1 MNIKPNPD
9 LLTGVA
15 LAINTS
21 QSDFTDASTFTEGE
35 YKSRLTSIHP
45 YVNWSA
51 TDALSL
57 WASVGYGRGHTE
69 LILDKLLNVPID
81 ELSLDNVPSSREE
94 GDFTNFAAG
103 VTFKLWQSDVASLAL
118 SLDGSTSQFL
128 GENVQ
133 QGSLA
138 AEASR
143 LFTLPAGLLNTSLD
157 LALLMSSSD
166 ASVAELAGRLN
177 FIPRKSRFTAFASAR
192 VLLFDGESQEWGIGG
207 GVQTRP
213 RPSGEG
219 LSLSLQPSFGPTS
232 QRLSDLDEVLGVSD
246 LALNTTNP
254 QPTARLNAELG
265 YGFRRGNGVMTPYT
279 DLSFSHS
286 SSSYSAG
293 LRYAL
298 DTGLDLDFKATHLN
312 PHSSAD
318 TDNRLFLQLR
328 MDL

>member
-1 MNIKPNPD
+1 M
-9 LLTGVA
+9 VA
-15 LAINTS
+15 
-21 QSDFTDASTFTEGE
+21 
-35 YKSRLTSIHP
+35 
-45 YVNWSA
+45 A
-51 TDALSL
+51 T
-57 WASVGYGRGHTE
+57 RK
-69 LILDKLLNVPID
+69 LILDKLLNVSID

-103 VTFKLWQSDVASLAL
+103 VTFKLWQSDVASLAFEP
-118 SLDGSTSQFL
+118 DGSTSQFL
-128 GENVQ
+128 GENIQ

-232 QRLSDLDEVLGVSD
+232 
-246 LALNTTNP
+246 
-254 QPTARLNAELG
+254 NASPIL
-265 YGFRRGNGVMTPYT
+265 T
-279 DLSFSHS
+279 
-286 SSSYSAG
+286 
-293 LRYAL
+293 
-298 DTGLDLDFKATHLN
+298 K
-312 PHSSAD
+312 SSAFPILPS
-318 TDNRLFLQLR
+318 TPPTRNPPPVSTPNSATASAVAMAL
-328 MDL
+328 